1 MVALPQSNTANII
14 EPSRINSSMVDFS
27 NVIDSSRNTP
37 VKYKSEVKK
46 PRNQKIFKEG
56 IMVSQRE

>member
-1 MVALPQSNTANII
+1 
-14 EPSRINSSMVDFS
+14 MVDFS